1 MNRLFIC
8 LAFWAISFSAFC
20 NIAYPYPVVVDTP
33 NGSMKV
39 LLKGNENNKYALT
52 EDGYT
57 LLQDADGWYYAM
69 TDEIGRVVKSSFLAL
84 PIEKQ
89 TRAISSFLQTQKKGL
104 IPDPYLSVSNK
115 REIVRP
121 HERTQIVGKRKVLI
135 VLVQFPDC
143 PLTKSKTDFIDL
155 FNKQGYNEDGAKG
168 SVVDYYNYVSY
179 GKLELQCDIV
189 GPYLTK
195 EKMSYYGKN
204 TTAGGK
210 DVNVFS
216 LFKEVLEKLSAK
228 VSLAEYDSDDDGY
241 IDNIHIVYAGY
252 GEDAGASANTIWA
265 HESSFEPISVQ
276 GLLID
281 RYSCAAELRSN
292 RGSGISRIGA
302 HCHEIGHALGA
313 MDYYDTDYATN
324 GNYLGTGNWDVMA
337 AGSWNEDGA
346 CPANFNSYVKAYDFG
361 WCSVES
367 ITSEGEV
374 SLLSSSMS
382 DIVYRLDTKI
392 EGEFFLLEN
401 RQREYF
407 DVSVPGDGMLIYHI
421 DSSFEK
427 KAIYD
432 QINSS
437 YPQCCY
443 IVCASSTYRKPT
455 SVAAT
460 YGDINSE
467 GCPFPGSTNNTLFSS
482 NSTPAALCND
492 GSSAGFSF
500 KDITDNS
507 GVISLFVVLGDETP
521 IIDPDCGEEI
531 VWSESFDSWL
541 SLEPSWIS
549 TNIEGPGVWNLVSSY
564 NNFVNNNYVQLTSEG
579 SILTRAR
586 RSISMLMSPSILFL
600 EDDYTLS
607 FKVHQY
613 GDSFIGKD
621 SIIVYLYNDKGP
633 VEYIDAT
640 PRIGKWHDCSFQF
653 ASNCRQY
660 ISIGIRGVCYSG
672 TSLSIDDFV
681 LRKNNI
687 RDTNIMPLED
697 DETPSFM
704 YSIWGTKEP
713 LNFGKQGLFFL
724 PNKKKVFIRN

>member
-1 MNRLFIC
+1 
-8 LAFWAISFSAFC
+8 
-20 NIAYPYPVVVDTP
+20 
-33 NGSMKV
+33 MKV

-57 LLQDADGWYYAM
+57 LLQDEDGWYYAM
-69 TDEIGRVVKSSFLAL
+69 TDDTGCVVKSSLLAL
-84 PIEKQ
+84 PIERQ
-89 TRAISSFLQTQKKGL
+89 THAISSFLQTQKKGL
-104 IPDPYLSVSNK
+104 IPDPYISVSNN

-121 HERTQIVGKRKVLI
+121 HERNLIVGKRKVLI

-216 LFKEVLEKLSAK
+216 LFEEILEALSSE
-228 VSLAEYDSDDDGY
+228 VSLAEYDSDNDGY

-265 HESSFEPISVQ
+265 HEASFEPIRVQ

-302 HCHEIGHALGA
+302 HCHEIGHAFGA

-346 CPANFNSYVKAYDFG
+346 CPANFNPYVKAYDFG

-374 SLLSSSMS
+374 SLFSSSKS
-382 DIVYRLDTKI
+382 DIVYRIDSKL
-392 EGEFFLLEN
+392 EGEFFLIEN

-407 DVSVPGDGMLIYHI
+407 DISVPGEGMLIYHI
-421 DSSFEK
+421 DSNFEK
-427 KAIYD
+427 KAIYN

-460 YGDINSE
+460 YGNINSE

-482 NSTPAALCND
+482 NSIPAALCYD

-507 GVISLFVVLGDETP
+507 GVVSLLVVLEYETP
-521 IIDPDCGEEI
+521 IIDPECGEEI
-531 VWSESFDSWL
+531 IWSESFDSWS

-549 TNIEGPGVWNLVSSY
+549 TNIEGPGVWNLVASY
-564 NNFVNNNYVQLTSEG
+564 KNFINNNYVQLTSEG
-579 SILTRAR
+579 SILNRSR

-621 SIIVYLYNDKGP
+621 SIIVYLYNEKGP
-633 VEYIDAT
+633 VECIDAT
-640 PRIGKWHDCSFQF
+640 PRIGEWYDYSFQF
-653 ASNCRQY
+653 ASKCRQY
-660 ISIGIRGVCYSG
+660 IYIGIRGVCYSG

-681 LRKNNI
+681 LRKKNI
-687 RDTNIMPLED
+687 GDTNIMSIEN
-697 DETPSFM
+697 DEIQNFM

-713 LNFGKQGLFFL
+713 LTLSKQGLFFL
-724 PNKKKVFIRN
+724 PSDKKVYIKK